1 MSLGETILAIFG
13 TRKLSTSKD
22 YRLLKKNIETLYE
35 NDRVL
40 RDMVWTSMTDE
51 QKEKFRQKY
60 EERKAQQRTRGEYKD
75 DEDDLERL
83 VKKGFWIIV
92 GIFGGLFVLYM
103 IVYTI
108 VAACT

>member
-22 YRLLKKNIETLYE
+22 YKLLDRRINTLE
-35 NDRVL
+35 QNDRML
-40 RDMVWTSMTDE
+40 RDMVWSTMTDE
-51 QKEKFRQKY
+51 QKREFIQKY
-60 EERKAQQRTRGEYKD
+60 KEERAQPKHEEELT
-75 DEDDLERL
+75 DDLERL
-83 VKKGFWIIV
+83 VKKGFWIVV

>member
-22 YRLLKKNIETLYE
+22 YKLLDRRINTLE
-35 NDRVL
+35 QNDRML
-40 RDMVWTSMTDE
+40 RDMLWSTMTDE
-51 QKEKFRQKY
+51 QKKEFIKKY
-60 EERKAQQRTRGEYKD
+60 KGERTQPKHEEELTDDIGKA
-75 DEDDLERL
+75 
-83 VKKGFWIIV
+83 VKTGFWIIV